1 MVPAMMCAQMKSIQ
15 ESNADDDRPRCQAS
29 SADSKQDT
37 HRQGRAGQGRAG
49 QGRAGQQHQTGQHAE
64 AEQLQSP
71 WKSWAPT
78 EQKLTIRLQLY

>member
-49 QGRAGQQHQTGQHAE
+49 QGRAGQGSNIRPDSMPK
-64 AEQLQSP
+64 QSSCNP
-71 WKSWAPT
+71 LERVGHPQNTK
-78 EQKLTIRLQLY
+78 